1 MSHQHSSMYKV
12 GQASH
17 HGKPW
22 LQNTANIYTVRKL
35 FGAVECAQTVPPA
48 AISVSRGIASNC
60 HLSPNLF
67 QEHSRSLLS
76 TNCVDCGMVNGARTM
91 SWQKGNGRAKLALNQ
106 GLNASLFVSHR
117 PSGVC
122 LLIPSKS
129 DTWAIREE
137 VVDTNSWCVVA
148 ADLLTSLNDTKMVY
162 IGVDGADLITVL
174 YGTNIVLV
182 APLVRVLVV
191 PLSPLLKAVLE

>member
-1 MSHQHSSMYKV
+1 
-12 GQASH
+12 
-17 HGKPW
+17 
-22 LQNTANIYTVRKL
+22 
-35 FGAVECAQTVPPA
+35 
-48 AISVSRGIASNC
+48 
-60 HLSPNLF
+60 
-67 QEHSRSLLS
+67 
-76 TNCVDCGMVNGARTM
+76 
-91 SWQKGNGRAKLALNQ
+91 
-106 GLNASLFVSHR
+106 
-117 PSGVC
+117 
-122 LLIPSKS
+122 
-129 DTWAIREE
+129 